1 MTRRI
6 QRLLSVPIKP
16 AMMLAMAA
24 STQTGMPEPS
34 GFLRT
39 EMGLVG
45 PVRLGRTLITSP
57 TNGRGTEGKTLSQC
71 ARVSRRSLWRDWHAF
86 SASCIYDRH
95 PTFGATSMR
104 KGIAVNSAE
113 SGKMRRRY
121 QSLVKSPRCL

>member
-16 AMMLAMAA
+16 AMMLGIAA
-24 STQTGMPEPS
+24 SAQTGMPEPS

-57 TNGRGTEGKTLSQC
+57 TNGRGTGGKTLSQC

-95 PTFGATSMR
+95 PIFGATSMR
-104 KGIAVNSAE
+104 KEIAVNSAE
-113 SGKMRRRY
+113 SGKCVADTN
-121 QSLVKSPRCL
+121 L

>member
-24 STQTGMPEPS
+24 SAQTGMPEPS

-57 TNGRGTEGKTLSQC
+57 TNGRAKQAGRLLHNALVFQGGLLGGIGMPFLHPASMIAIPYLAQLQCGRKSQ
-71 ARVSRRSLWRDWHAF
+71 
-86 SASCIYDRH
+86 
-95 PTFGATSMR
+95 
-104 KGIAVNSAE
+104 
-113 SGKMRRRY
+113 
-121 QSLVKSPRCL
+121 

>member
-24 STQTGMPEPS
+24 SAQTGMPEPS

-45 PVRLGRTLITSP
+45 PVCLGRTLITSP
-57 TNGRGTEGKTLSQC
+57 TNGRGTGGKTLSQC
-71 ARVSRRSLWRDWHAF
+71 ARVSPRSLWRGIGMPFLHL
-86 SASCIYDRH
+86 AS
-95 PTFGATSMR
+95 M
-104 KGIAVNSAE
+104 IAIPYLA
-113 SGKMRRRY
+113 
-121 QSLVKSPRCL
+121 QL

>member
-24 STQTGMPEPS
+24 AAQTGPEPS

-39 EMGLVG
+39 EKGLEG
-45 PVRLGRTLITSP
+45 PVRLGRALITSP
-57 TNGRGTEGKTLSQC
+57 TNGRGTGGKTLSQC

-95 PTFGATSMR
+95 PIFGATSMR
-104 KGIAVNSAE
+104 KEIAVNSAE
-113 SGKMRRRY
+113 SGKCIADTN
-121 QSLVKSPRCL
+121 L